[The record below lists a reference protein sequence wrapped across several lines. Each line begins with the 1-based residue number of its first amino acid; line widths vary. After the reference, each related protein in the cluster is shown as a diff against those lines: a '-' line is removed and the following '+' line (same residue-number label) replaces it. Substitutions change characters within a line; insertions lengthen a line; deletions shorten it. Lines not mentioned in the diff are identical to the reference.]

1 MFSTYIPNPKN
12 AMHEQFEVTSFLHK
26 IVVSPRNGRVHIV
39 GKDIEW
45 CLDIIDGQVL
55 FAAHSLQYLA
65 TLETILPA
73 LGYEALLP
81 FYWRLTALDLFRRQ
95 IDHCGLE
102 ALSWTS
108 KVVGALVQYNT
119 INLDQAE
126 KILAK
131 LTEDAV
137 EALLGLDAAT
147 VSWFTFPKEHW
158 YSKNDGLSLTSLID
172 SLTKRLQGWQPLCDR
187 ISSPH
192 QRPYC
197 DTPSDLYQSVP
208 QGMLSHE
215 MLEAL
220 VRLMQGSSIRQL
232 ALAVKQ
238 DELKLAQLLYPYIE
252 HRMIKLWSPVQ
263 PLDRLPWLPK
273 KLSVRSPAAVAS
285 TPLLDRRDHSSVANG
300 LASNGKN
307 AKGVVAPLATVSK
320 SRYLIICIDD
330 SQTMLEKIESY
341 LDPEYFE
348 FKAIIDPVKSV
359 SKICDMQPDLVLM
372 DVSMP
377 TINGNSLCEILKRSY
392 MFKDVPIIMI
402 SSNHGALNKAKADL
416 SGATDFLGKPFSKN
430 QLLNILESHLNIPV
444 KKSG

>member
-1 MFSTYIPNPKN
+1 
-12 AMHEQFEVTSFLHK
+12 MHEQFEVTSFLHK

-45 CLDIIDGQVL
+45 CFDIIDGQVL

-65 TLETILPA
+65 TLETILPD

-81 FYWRLTALDLFRRQ
+81 FYWRLTELDLFRRQ
-95 IDHCGLE
+95 IDYFGLE
-102 ALSWTS
+102 ALNWTS

-131 LTEDAV
+131 LTEDAA
-137 EALLGLDAAT
+137 EALLGLEAAT
-147 VSWFTFPKEHW
+147 VSWFAFPEEHW
-158 YSKNDGLSLTSLID
+158 YSKTDGLSLISLID
-172 SLTKRLQGWQPLCDR
+172 SLTERLQGWQPLCDR

-208 QGMLSHE
+208 QGMLSRE
-215 MLEAL
+215 MLAAL
-220 VRLMQGSSIRQL
+220 ARLMQGSSIRQL
-232 ALAVKQ
+232 ALAVRQ

-252 HRMIKLWSPVQ
+252 HRMIKLWSPIQ
-263 PLDRLPWLPK
+263 PLDRLPWLPN
-273 KLSVRSPAAVAS
+273 KLSAQSSAAVVAS
-285 TPLLDRRDHSSVANG
+285 TPLLDRHDHSSITNG
-300 LASNGKN
+300 SVSNGRNFKDL
-307 AKGVVAPLATVSK
+307 AASMTTVAK
-320 SRYLIICIDD
+320 SRSLIICIDD

-416 SGATDFLGKPFSKN
+416 SGATDFLGKPFSKK
-430 QLLNILESHLNIPV
+430 QLLKILENHLNVPV
-444 KKSG
+444 NQSG

>member
-1 MFSTYIPNPKN
+1 MY
-12 AMHEQFEVTSFLHK
+12 EQFEVTSFLHK
-26 IVVSPRNGRVHIV
+26 IVGSPRNGRVHIV

-45 CLDIIDGQVL
+45 CLDILDGQVL

-65 TLETILPA
+65 ALETILPD

-81 FYWRLTALDLFRRQ
+81 FYWRLTELDLFRRQ

-102 ALSWTS
+102 ALNWTS

-131 LTEDAV
+131 LTEDAA
-137 EALLGLDAAT
+137 EALLGLETAT
-147 VSWFTFPKEHW
+147 VSWFPFPEEHW
-158 YSKNDGLSLTSLID
+158 YSKTDGLSLISLID
-172 SLTKRLQGWQPLCDR
+172 SLTKRLQGWHPLCDR

-220 VRLMQGSSIRQL
+220 TRLMQGSSIRQL

-252 HRMIKLWSPVQ
+252 HRMIKLWSPIQ
-263 PLDRLPWLPK
+263 PLNRLPWLPK
-273 KLSVRSPAAVAS
+273 KLSAQSSAAVAS
-285 TPLLDRRDHSSVANG
+285 TP
-300 LASNGKN
+300 
-307 AKGVVAPLATVSK
+307 
-320 SRYLIICIDD
+320 
-330 SQTMLEKIESY
+330 
-341 LDPEYFE
+341 
-348 FKAIIDPVKSV
+348 
-359 SKICDMQPDLVLM
+359 
-372 DVSMP
+372 
-377 TINGNSLCEILKRSY
+377 
-392 MFKDVPIIMI
+392 
-402 SSNHGALNKAKADL
+402 
-416 SGATDFLGKPFSKN
+416 
-430 QLLNILESHLNIPV
+430 
-444 KKSG
+444 